1 MNRRILTLIL
11 ITGVLLIAAISFVI
25 FLIYAPDEIVEDV
38 EDVPF
43 AVYYRPVTFAD
54 LSGWLEDDPRLALQA
69 FQRSCV
75 KLLIQPDARDMGANG
90 IAGSIGDWDNVCQGI
105 PDPEGADIQV
115 IRDYLE
121 ANFQPVA
128 VTTNKETKGRFTG
141 YYVPEMMG
149 ARQQTDRFSVPLYRR
164 PDDLVMVDLGR
175 FRPDLRGERI
185 AGRVAGSYL
194 DPYSTRGDIAGGALD
209 AQGLELLWV
218 EDQVEAFFLH
228 IQGSGQVRLENDTII
243 RVGYDGHNGHLYN
256 SLGRDLIDRG
266 LIQPSQGSMQGIK
279 GFLRQNTQSAQ
290 VLMNVNPSFIFFRL
304 LPGDGPEG
312 AQGVVLTDRR
322 SLAVDRR
329 YMPLGV
335 PIWLDVTAP
344 TGPTTEAGKPSMEPF
359 KQLMVAQDTGG
370 AIKGAI
376 RGDVYWGA
384 GVGAGWIAGHM
395 SNMGSWYML
404 LPKAVAARLPQ
415 SL

>member
-1 MNRRILTLIL
+1 MNRRILTLVL
-11 ITGVLLIAAISFVI
+11 ITGVLLIAAISYVI
-25 FLIYAPDEIVEDV
+25 ILIFAPDEIVEDI
-38 EDVPF
+38 EDVPLT
-43 AVYYRPVTFAD
+43 VYYRPVTFAA
-54 LSGWLEDDPRLALQA
+54 LGGWLADDPRQALQA
-69 FQRSCV
+69 FRRSCA
-75 KLLIQPDARDMGANG
+75 KLLIQPDARNMGANG
-90 IAGSIGDWDNVCQGI
+90 IAGNIGDWDNVCEGM
-105 PDPEGADIQV
+105 PDPEGADIEV
-115 IRDYLE
+115 MRDYLE

-128 VTTNKETKGRFTG
+128 VTTNKDTKGRFTG
-141 YYVPEMMG
+141 YYVPELMG
-149 ARQQTDRFSVPLYRR
+149 ARQQTDRFPVPLYRR

-175 FRPDLRGERI
+175 FRPDLQGERI

-243 RVGYDGHNGHLYN
+243 RIGYDGHNGHLYN

-266 LIQPSQGSMQGIK
+266 LIQPGQGSMQGIK
-279 GFLRQNTQSAQ
+279 GFLRQNPQNAQ
-290 VLMNVNPSFIFFRL
+290 ALMNINPSFIFFRL
-304 LPGDGPEG
+304 LQGDGPEG

-329 YMPLGV
+329 YVPLGV

-359 KQLMVAQDTGG
+359 RQLMVAQDTGG

-384 GVGAGWIAGHM
+384 GVDAGWIAGHM

-404 LPKAVAARLPQ
+404 LPNAVAARLPQ
-415 SL
+415 GL

>member
-1 MNRRILTLIL
+1 M
-11 ITGVLLIAAISFVI
+11 
-25 FLIYAPDEIVEDV
+25 
-38 EDVPF
+38 
-43 AVYYRPVTFAD
+43 TFGELD
-54 LSGWLEDDPRLALQA
+54 GWLIDDVRPAIHA
-69 FQRSCV
+69 FEKSCG
-75 KLLIQPDARDMGANG
+75 KLLIQPGERSMGANG
-90 IAGSIGDWDNVCQGI
+90 IAGSIGDWADVCLNL
-105 PDPEGADIQV
+105 PDPDVTSVEVLRTYI
-115 IRDYLE
+115 E
-121 ANFQPVA
+121 MNFRPVA

-141 YYVPEMMG
+141 YYVPEIRG
-149 ARQQTDRFSVPLYRR
+149 SRLQTDTYAVPLYRR

-175 FRPDLRGERI
+175 FRADWKGERI
-185 AGRVAGSYL
+185 AGRVSGSYL
-194 DPYSTRGDIAGGALD
+194 DPYSSRGDIASGALD
-209 AQGLELLWV
+209 AKGLELLWV

-266 LIQPSQGSMQGIK
+266 LIEPSQGSMQGIK
-279 GFLRQNTQSAQ
+279 GFLRQNPNSAED
-290 VLMNVNPSFIFFRL
+290 LMNVNPSYIFFRF

-344 TGPTTEAGKPSMEPF
+344 TGPTTDAGKPGMEPF
-359 KQLMVAQDTGG
+359 KRLMVAQDTGG
-370 AIKGAI
+370 AIKGMI

-384 GVGAGWIAGHM
+384 GVDAGWIAGHM
-395 SNMGSWYML
+395 SNMGAWYML
-404 LPKAVAARLPQ
+404 LPNQVAARLPQ
-415 SL
+415 QL